1 MNTSIW
7 PLAVLVLG
15 NLVSGGLVLRA
26 DILEPTPK
34 GCLYFSVEEAADN
47 EQAVRNK
54 DGQITAVVTPTKRT
68 ELLRRRWTRT
78 EFESAINEIEAKR
91 QTDPLCRADFRIPVG
106 AAWKALQ
113 TIIEPEDEIWTF
125 GSLDAGTVVIREN
138 RVVCLVVTE
147 HQY

>member
-26 DILEPTPK
+26 DILEPTPQ

-78 EFESAINEIEAKR
+78 EFESAIGEIEAKR
-91 QTDPLCRADFRIPVG
+91 QTDPLFGANFGIPVG

-113 TIIEPEDEIWTF
+113 TKIEPEDEIWTF
-125 GSLDAGTVVIREN
+125 GSLDVGTVVIREN